1 MPQLQTAGLA
11 KRLAEA
17 ADSFRDGK
25 YYYFVSL
32 LNPTEDYPDFD
43 LHSVSGDTDEQASSN
58 ADTLKNSLGSD
69 YFKFGPYKND
79 SEDSPLLDYDSLEL
93 KLIKNGLDKFTI
105 TLGNG
110 VDAIILNL
118 SAYDKF
124 FLPYYTRL
132 YGAEVA
138 ATLRSQA
145 DNALASGRAVYHGDG
160 TAHRIA
166 SSALQK

>member
-32 LNPTEDYPDFD
+32 LNPTEDHPDFD
-43 LHSVSGDTDEQASSN
+43 LHSVSGDTDEQANNN
-58 ADTLKNSLGSD
+58 ADTLKNSLGD
-69 YFKFGPYKND
+69 NYIKFGPYKNAC
-79 SEDSPLLDYDSLEL
+79 EESPLLDFDSLEV
-93 KLIKNGLDKFTI
+93 KLIKNGLATFTI
-105 TLGNG
+105 TLDKST
-110 VDAIILNL
+110 DAIMLSL

-132 YGAEVA
+132 YGVDVA
-138 ATLRSQA
+138 AAFRSEA
-145 DNALASGRAVYHGDG
+145 ATALASGKAVYHGDG
-160 TAHRIA
+160 TAHKINA
-166 SSALQK
+166 SV

>member
-32 LNPTEDYPDFD
+32 LNPTDDYPDFD
-43 LHSVSGDTDEQASSN
+43 LHSVSGNTDEQANNN

-79 SEDSPLLDYDSLEL
+79 SEESPLLDFDSLEV
-93 KLIKNGLDKFTI
+93 KLIKNGLATSTI
-105 TLGNG
+105 TLDKST
-110 VDAIILNL
+110 DAIILSS

-132 YGAEVA
+132 YGVDVA
-138 ATLRSQA
+138 ASFRSQA
-145 DNALASGRAVYHGDG
+145 TTALASGKTVYHSDG
-160 TAHRIA
+160 TAHKIYV
-166 SSALQK
+166 SV

>member
-32 LNPTEDYPDFD
+32 LNPTETHPDFD
-43 LHSVSGDTDEQASSN
+43 LHSVSGDTDEQASSY

-79 SEDSPLLDYDSLEL
+79 FVESPLLDFDSLEVN
-93 KLIKNGLDKFTI
+93 LIKNGLATATI
-105 TLGNG
+105 TLDKST
-110 VDAIILNL
+110 DAIILNL

-132 YGAEVA
+132 YGVDVA
-138 ATLRSQA
+138 AGFRSQA
-145 DNALASGRAVYHGDG
+145 SIALANGKAVHHGDG
-160 TAHRIA
+160 TAHKIV
-166 SSALQK
+166 SSV